1 MRLKDLFEGYFK
13 DMHGNILGRIDDNQ
27 SSQYIY
33 DVHGNLLAIY
43 NKSTDLTINVTGSEQ
58 LKGNQLMR
66 FLKR

>member
-1 MRLKDLFEGYFK
+1 MKFKELTEEYFR
-13 DMHGNILGRIDDNQ
+13 DSHGNIVGRIDDNQ

-33 DVHGNLLAIY
+33 DKHGNLLAIY

-66 FLKR
+66 FIK